1 MVFRLEYCAIDF
13 MLARPNYM
21 FADLGLDAV
30 DKGLADPRLAR
41 FLEDTRAA
49 GGIADNRLRLHMPY
63 LSLCSDA
70 ATPSSPP
77 PIFYV
82 GQDCSQRLLF
92 GDEWTRSTDA
102 SLRTP
107 DAELEAAAADGYRI
121 ALERG
126 AYYGYARTRLHLNGS
141 PVEVAFERLIVALRP
156 RAGAPT
162 RFCAYYGLIQS
173 IER

>member
-1 MVFRLEYCAIDF
+1 
-13 MLARPNYM
+13 MLARPKYM
-21 FADLGLDAV
+21 FADIGLDAV
-30 DKGLADPRLAR
+30 DKGLADPRLSR
-41 FLEDTRAA
+41 FLEDIRSA
-49 GGIADNRLRLHMPY
+49 GGIADDRLREHLPY

-70 ATPSSPP
+70 ATNDAPP

-82 GQDCSQRLLF
+82 GQNSSQRLLF
-92 GDEWTRSTDA
+92 GDEWTRGQEA

-107 DAELEAAAADGYRI
+107 DAGLETAAADGYRI

-126 AYYGYARTRLHLNGS
+126 AYYGYARTRLMLDGR
-141 PVEVAFERLIVALRP
+141 PVDVAFERMIVALRP

>member
-1 MVFRLEYCAIDF
+1 MTALDI

-30 DKGLADPRLAR
+30 DRGLADPRLAR
-41 FLEDTRAA
+41 FLEDARAS

-63 LSLCSDA
+63 LSLCSDKVA
-70 ATPSSPP
+70 VGVPP

-82 GQDCSQRLLF
+82 GQDCSQRQLF
-92 GDEWTRSTDA
+92 GDDWTRSPDS

-126 AYYGYARTRLHLNGS
+126 AYYGYARTRLHLNGA